1 MVREDKVKV
10 VKELEDLF
18 KSANAIVLAEYRG
31 LTVTQ
36 QTKLRRELKNS
47 GASFN
52 VVKMSLAKRAA
63 ENIGLDS
70 LNDYFSGPT
79 GVAVIESDPVEA
91 AKVLKEFSKENEAF
105 VVKGGLMDSEPL
117 TVDQLNVLAE
127 IEPRDVLLAKIA
139 GGFNAP
145 LVKVAAGAKAVI
157 NKAGYALSA
166 LVDKKANG
174 EEVSEATDSVKE
186 EVASEEVKKE
196 EE

>member
-10 VKELEDLF
+10 VKDLEDLF
-18 KSANAIVLAEYRG
+18 KSANALVLAEYRG

-36 QTKLRRELKNS
+36 QTKLRRELKNA

-105 VVKGGLMDSEPL
+105 VVKGGLMNSEPL
-117 TVDQLNVLAE
+117 TVDQINVLAN

-145 LVKVAAGAKAVI
+145 LVKVAATTKAI
-157 NKAGYALSA
+157 LNKAGYAFSA
-166 LVDKKANG
+166 LLEKKDSG
-174 EEVSEATDSVKE
+174 IEVSEVENKE
-186 EVASEEVKKE
+186 DVLISEEVNKE

>member
-1 MVREDKVKV
+1 MVREDKVQV
-10 VKELEDLF
+10 VKDLEELF
-18 KSANAIVLAEYRG
+18 KSANALVLAEYRG

-36 QTKLRRELKNS
+36 QTKLRRELKNA

-70 LNDYFSGPT
+70 LNEFFAGPT
-79 GVAVIESDPVEA
+79 GIAVIESDPVEA
-91 AKVLKEFSKENEAF
+91 AKVLKEFSKDNEAF

-117 TVDQLNVLAE
+117 TLDQINVLAE

-157 NKAGYALSA
+157 NKAGYALNA
-166 LVDKKANG
+166 LVDKKASG
-174 EEVSEATDSVKE
+174 EEVSEATNSKE